1 MNEESAKSFQD
12 SLFKALNLFN
22 NHEWYEAHDA
32 FEEIW
37 NSVDG
42 DERQVIQGILQVSV
56 SQFHLSKGNLN
67 GATILLG
74 EGLGRI
80 KTRTKINLGIDL
92 LMYTSGT
99 SSFRDKVFKREV
111 TLNHQYPFDLG
122 VIWSDP
128 PRKMICLEPWTSPR
142 NSFVDGF
149 RNIMIPSKDSISL
162 NASIQIKSLK

>member
-1 MNEESAKSFQD
+1 MDEESTKSFKD
-12 SLFKALNLFN
+12 SLFIALNLFN
-22 NHEWYEAHDA
+22 NHRWYEAHDA

-56 SQFHLSKGNLN
+56 QQFHLSKGNLN

-92 LMYTSGT
+92 D
-99 SSFRDKVFKREV
+99 SFC
-111 TLNHQYPFDLG
+111 L
-122 VIWSDP
+122 
-128 PRKMICLEPWTSPR
+128 CLE
-142 NSFVDGF
+142 D
-149 RNIMIPSKDSISL
+149 L
-162 NASIQIKSLK
+162 LKKLQYKEIINESDKPFLRLL

>member
-1 MNEESAKSFQD
+1 MKEESTKNFKDSF
-12 SLFKALNLFN
+12 SIALDLFN
-22 NHEWYEAHDA
+22 NHQWYEAHDA

-37 NSVDG
+37 NYVDG

-92 LMYTSGT
+92 E
-99 SSFRDKVFKREV
+99 SFCR
-111 TLNHQYPFDLG
+111 
-122 VIWSDP
+122 
-128 PRKMICLEPWTSPR
+128 CLE
-142 NSFVDGF
+142 N
-149 RNIMIPSKDSISL
+149 L
-162 NASIQIKSLK
+162 LKKLQHNQTLGENDKPFLKYL

>member
-1 MNEESAKSFQD
+1 MNEESSKSFKD
-12 SLFKALNLFN
+12 SLYIALNLFN
-22 NHEWYEAHDA
+22 NHKWYEAHDA

-80 KTRTKINLGIDL
+80 KSRTKINLGIDL
-92 LMYTSGT
+92 D
-99 SSFRDKVFKREV
+99 SFCRCLEDLLRKLQYKE
-111 TLNHQYPFDLG
+111 TLNEGDRPF
-122 VIWSDP
+122 
-128 PRKMICLEPWTSPR
+128 
-142 NSFVDGF
+142 
-149 RNIMIPSKDSISL
+149 
-162 NASIQIKSLK
+162 LKPL

>member
-1 MNEESAKSFQD
+1 MNEESTKSFKD
-12 SLFKALNLFN
+12 SLYIALNLFN
-22 NHEWYEAHDA
+22 NHKWYEAHDA

-80 KTRTKINLGIDL
+80 KSRTNINLGIDL
-92 LMYTSGT
+92 D
-99 SSFRDKVFKREV
+99 SFCRCLEKLLRKLQYKE
-111 TLNHQYPFDLG
+111 TLNENDKPFL
-122 VIWSDP
+122 
-128 PRKMICLEPWTSPR
+128 
-142 NSFVDGF
+142 
-149 RNIMIPSKDSISL
+149 
-162 NASIQIKSLK
+162 KSL

>member
-1 MNEESAKSFQD
+1 MNEESTKSFQD
-12 SLFKALNLFN
+12 SFFVALNLFN
-22 NHEWYEAHDA
+22 NHKWYEAHDA

-56 SQFHLSKGNLN
+56 SQFHLGRGNLN

-92 LMYTSGT
+92 E
-99 SSFRDKVFKREV
+99 SFCQNLENLLRKLQYKEILNDQDKPFLK
-111 TLNHQYPFDLG
+111 TL
-122 VIWSDP
+122 
-128 PRKMICLEPWTSPR
+128 
-142 NSFVDGF
+142 
-149 RNIMIPSKDSISL
+149 
-162 NASIQIKSLK
+162 

>member
-1 MNEESAKSFQD
+1 MNEESTKSFKD
-12 SLFKALNLFN
+12 SLYIALNLFN

-80 KTRTKINLGIDL
+80 KNRTDIDLGIDL
-92 LMYTSGT
+92 E
-99 SSFRDKVFKREV
+99 SFCKCLEDLLKKLQYKD
-111 TLNHQYPFDLG
+111 TLNEKDTPF
-122 VIWSDP
+122 
-128 PRKMICLEPWTSPR
+128 
-142 NSFVDGF
+142 
-149 RNIMIPSKDSISL
+149 
-162 NASIQIKSLK
+162 LKTLQ

>member
-1 MNEESAKSFQD
+1 MNEESTKILKD
-12 SLFKALNLFN
+12 SLVTALSLFN
-22 NHEWYEAHDA
+22 NHKWYEAHDA

-80 KTRTKINLGIDL
+80 KSRTKINLGIDL
-92 LMYTSGT
+92 D
-99 SSFRDKVFKREV
+99 SFC
-111 TLNHQYPFDLG
+111 L
-122 VIWSDP
+122 
-128 PRKMICLEPWTSPR
+128 CLEDLLRKLQHKEILNENDKPFLKT
-142 NSFVDGF
+142 
-149 RNIMIPSKDSISL
+149 IS
-162 NASIQIKSLK
+162 